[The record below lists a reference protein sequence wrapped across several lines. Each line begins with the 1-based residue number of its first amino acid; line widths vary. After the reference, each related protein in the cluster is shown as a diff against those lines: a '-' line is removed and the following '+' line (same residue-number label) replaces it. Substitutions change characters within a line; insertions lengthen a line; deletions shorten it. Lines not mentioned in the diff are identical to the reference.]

1 MRILLVDDHTIVR
14 QGLLALLGTAPGVAV
29 VGEAGTAADAIALAG
44 ELHPDVA
51 VMDLSLPDRPGPEAI
66 AAVRAASPD
75 TEVLVLSMH
84 DGEDYVRPALR
95 AGARGYLVKGSG
107 LQDLVA
113 AIRAVALGH
122 AFFSPAVAALL
133 VHDAPADIH
142 SPQARLRNLSARE
155 QEVLRWVVLGKTSNE
170 IGDLLGIST
179 KTVEAHRANLGA
191 KLDLHDVPALV
202 RFAIRAGLI
211 SADA

>member
-14 QGLLALLGTAPGVAV
+14 QGLLALLGTAPGLAV
-29 VGEAGTAADAIALAG
+29 VGEAGSAAEAIALAG
-44 ELHPDVA
+44 ELLPDVA

-66 AAVRAASPD
+66 AGVRAASPD

-107 LQDLVA
+107 LHDLVA
-113 AIRAVALGH
+113 AIHAVALGH
-122 AFFSPAVAALL
+122 TFFSPAVSALL
-133 VHDAPADIH
+133 VHDAAADNS
-142 SPQARLRNLSARE
+142 SPQARLRLLSARE
-155 QEVLRWVVLGKTSNE
+155 QEVLRWVVLGRTSSE
-170 IGDLLGIST
+170 IGDLLGIAA

-191 KLDLHDVPALV
+191 KLHLHDVPALV

>member
-14 QGLLALLGTAPGVAV
+14 QGLLALLSTQADVAV
-29 VGEAGTAADAIALAG
+29 VGEAGSAAEAIDLARD
-44 ELHPDVA
+44 LRPDVA
-51 VMDLSLPDRPGPEAI
+51 VMDLSLPDRSGPDAI
-66 AAVRAASPD
+66 AGVRAASPQ
-75 TEVLVLSMH
+75 TQVLVLSMH
-84 DGEDYVRPALR
+84 DSEDYVRPALR

-113 AIRAVALGH
+113 AIRAVFHGH

-133 VHDAPADIH
+133 VHDARDAQ
-142 SPQARLRNLSARE
+142 SPEAKLRLLSARE
-155 QEVLRWVVLGKTSNE
+155 QEVLRWVALGKTSGD
-170 IGDLLGIST
+170 IGELLGISS
-179 KTVEAHRANLGA
+179 KTVEAHRANLAG
-191 KLDLHDVPALV
+191 KLGLHDVPALV